1 MGADAS
7 RTQLFVGVSS
17 MASAT
22 GGIGGVFRLIPF
34 NEGSQNPAIIS
45 GTPMTTLSVS
55 LSFVY
60 AGARTSVVQS
70 SARRRA
76 NDSRSC
82 TATNL
87 QPGQIVFSAANA
99 TANANATTSA

>member
-34 NEGSQNPAIIS
+34 NEGTQNPAIIS
-45 GTPMTTLSVS
+45 GTHTLSQ
-55 LSFVY
+55 SF
-60 AGARTSVVQS
+60 AGAHTHRVELCPQ
-70 SARRRA
+70 AY
-76 NDSRSC
+76 
-82 TATNL
+82 
-87 QPGQIVFSAANA
+87 
-99 TANANATTSA
+99 